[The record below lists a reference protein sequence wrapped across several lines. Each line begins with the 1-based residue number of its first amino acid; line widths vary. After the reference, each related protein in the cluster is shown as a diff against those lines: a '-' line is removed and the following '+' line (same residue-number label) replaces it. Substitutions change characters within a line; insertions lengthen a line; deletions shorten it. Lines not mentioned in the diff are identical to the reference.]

1 MNILIVDDAE
11 NVRHNILRL
20 LVQESGFNTFREA
33 ASCAEAM
40 VCLEKEVPAVL
51 IVDLKLPDGS
61 GFEIIEK
68 ASLMKPKPMIVVLS
82 NFGLA
87 KFREKS
93 LALGASYFFDKTE
106 EFDLLIGLARNNF
119 AIV

>member
-1 MNILIVDDAE
+1 MTILIVDDAE

-20 LVQESGFNTFREA
+20 LVHESAVNTFRQA
-33 ASCAEAM
+33 ASCAEA
-40 VCLEKEVPAVL
+40 LEYLESEVPAIL

-68 ASLMKPKPMIVVLS
+68 ASQLQPKPMIIVLS

-87 KFREKS
+87 KFKERALS
-93 LALGASYFFDKTE
+93 LGASYFFDKTE
-106 EFDLLIGLARNNF
+106 EFDMLIGLAKNNF
-119 AIV
+119 SFV

>member
-20 LVQESGFNTFREA
+20 LVQESGMNTFRQA
-33 ASCAEAM
+33 ASCSEAM
-40 VCLEKEVPAVL
+40 VCLETEVPAIL

-68 ASLMKPKPMIVVLS
+68 ASQLTPKPLIIVLS
-82 NFGLA
+82 NFGLT
-87 KFREKS
+87 KFRERALS
-93 LALGASYFFDKTE
+93 LGASYF
-106 EFDLLIGLARNNF
+106 LIKLKNLTS
-119 AIV
+119 

>member
-20 LVQESGFNTFREA
+20 LVQESAVYTFRQA

-40 VCLEKEVPAVL
+40 ECLASEVPAVL

-61 GFEIIEK
+61 GFDIVEK
-68 ASLMKPKPMIVVLS
+68 ASLLSPKPTIIVLS
-82 NFGLA
+82 NFGLS
-87 KFREKS
+87 KFRERAMS
-93 LALGASYFFDKTE
+93 LGASYFFDKTE
-106 EFDLLIGLARNNF
+106 EFDMLIGLAKNNF
-119 AIV
+119 AFV

>member
-20 LVQESGFNTFREA
+20 LEKESTFNTFTQA

-40 VCLEKEVPAVL
+40 NCLAQEVPAVL

-61 GFEIIEK
+61 GFELIEK
-68 ASLMKPKPMIVVLS
+68 ASLLVPKPIIIVLS
-82 NFGLA
+82 NFGLK
-87 KFREKS
+87 KFRQKALS
-93 LALGASYFFDKTE
+93 LGASYFFDKTE
-106 EFDLLIGLARNNF
+106 EFDMLIRLAKNNF
-119 AIV
+119 TLV